1 MAADLSLIE
10 KSATDI
16 VKLLKAGEV
25 TPIDLLDTLEKRI
38 KAVDGKV
45 NALPTLCFDRA
56 RKHARALMKR
66 PKEGRGLASDGVL
79 SSMEAR
85 RG

>member
-38 KAVDGKV
+38 K
-45 NALPTLCFDRA
+45 PPWTA
-56 RKHARALMKR
+56 RSMPCRRSASTGPASTPAR
-66 PKEGRGLASDGVL
+66 
-79 SSMEAR
+79 
-85 RG
+85 